1 MKVVLTMYLCSLIQL
16 ECITPYTFPDRY
28 NDLYSCMLS
37 GYEKAYDKVKEIGKK
52 DLNSDMLFIKFRC
65 TQVPDD
71 EKDA

>member
-1 MKVVLTMYLCSLIQL
+1 MKVILTMYLCSVIQL
-16 ECITPYTFPDRY
+16 ECIAPYTFSDRY

-52 DLNSDMLFIKFRC
+52 DINSDMLFIKFRC